1 MGCTSLRTRDHGC
14 CLVSTWNPRA
24 CRDCVVIRAHGC
36 PGVITVDL
44 DRTQEVA
51 GSIPASSTL
60 KKFLVLVSFLLFRPG
75 LLGDCSTA
83 GQRRVH
89 QASGRVAR
97 LAR

>member
-60 KKFLVLVSFLLFRPG
+60 RTVSVLDCRPEPPRSRWG
-75 LLGDCSTA
+75 KTPLDD
-83 GQRRVH
+83 
-89 QASGRVAR
+89 
-97 LAR
+97 

>member
-51 GSIPASSTL
+51 GSIPASSTSGSP
-60 KKFLVLVSFLLFRPG
+60 VLAGLSSFLLSWFE
-75 LLGDCSTA
+75 
-83 GQRRVH
+83 
-89 QASGRVAR
+89 R
-97 LAR
+97 L